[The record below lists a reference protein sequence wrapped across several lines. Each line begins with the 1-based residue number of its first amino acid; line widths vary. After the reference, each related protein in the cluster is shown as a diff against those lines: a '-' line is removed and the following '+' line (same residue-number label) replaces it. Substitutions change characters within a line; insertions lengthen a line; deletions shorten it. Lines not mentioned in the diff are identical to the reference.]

1 MYSDIIPPK
10 KNNISKIKSSRKINE
25 GYTKVLKNE
34 PFITSKEVYHTIDG
48 KDRKSKLPFILIIL
62 TLFILS
68 FVYYSLFNNKTTISF
83 DSKNT
88 IFEIKD
94 NIPMILSEKNQKSST
109 TLSYNLIYNNEIKD
123 RNIFAPAY
131 EESTS
136 TTQQSSV
143 SEVGDYF
150 NLNTS
155 TTSPFTSKKV
165 ILINESN
172 INVPLRKDTRFD
184 VNGVIYY
191 LNNAVEIKPN
201 SKNSSS
207 TTQVKYRVIGFKGT
221 TDYDQFYAI
230 DYMSE
235 SQSNQDV
242 STTTVDVKNTTGP
255 NEEILSLIP
264 ENFISLKKS
273 YIYDKNIDQTALVV
287 IDKKDFEKVLLANSK
302 ILKDY
307 IDYLKPIVD
316 LLEYQININDYD
328 LELDPNSG
336 LPISFKNLTIEIKP
350 ILKKDKV
357 ASTFKGFSKDTMK
370 TIKNEISKY
379 VNMEVSYSPFW
390 MSKVSDEDNIS
401 VEVK

>member
-1 MYSDIIPPK
+1 
-10 KNNISKIKSSRKINE
+10 
-25 GYTKVLKNE
+25 
-34 PFITSKEVYHTIDG
+34 
-48 KDRKSKLPFILIIL
+48 
-62 TLFILS
+62 
-68 FVYYSLFNNKTTISF
+68 
-83 DSKNT
+83 
-88 IFEIKD
+88 
-94 NIPMILSEKNQKSST
+94 MILSEKNQKSST

-123 RNIFAPAY
+123 RNIFAPVS
-131 EESTS
+131 EGSTS
-136 TTQQSSV
+136 TVQQALV
-143 SEVGDYF
+143 SEIGDYF

-172 INVPLRKDTRFD
+172 INIPLRKDTRFD
-184 VNGVIYY
+184 VNGVTYY

-230 DYMSE
+230 DYVNDT
-235 SQSNQDV
+235 QSNTNV
-242 STTTVDVKNTTGP
+242 STTTVEVKNTTSP

-350 ILKKDKV
+350 IIKKDKV

-370 TIKNEISKY
+370 TIKNDISKY
-379 VNMEVSYSPFW
+379 INMDLSYSPFW